1 MSMRKYVRGMLRRE
15 AERKKIK
22 PSKWVNR
29 EFDRIQIKKY
39 GIEQREINKAK
50 GTHKKSSWKTRIEL
64 AIMKAK
70 ERIEKAEKEKRRKAS

>member
-1 MSMRKYVRGMLRRE
+1 MSTRKYVRGMIRRE

-39 GIEQREINKAK
+39 GVEQREINKAK
-50 GTHKKSSWKTRIEL
+50 GTNKKSTWRPRIAF
-64 AIMKAK
+64 AIEKAK
-70 ERIEKAEKEKRRKAS
+70 ERRERGQKRRIKSS

>member
-1 MSMRKYVRGMLRRE
+1 MLRRE

-22 PSKWVNR
+22 PSKWVAR

-50 GTHKKSSWKTRIEL
+50 GTHKKSSWRARIVF
-64 AIMKAK
+64 AIEKAK
-70 ERIEKAEKEKRRKAS
+70 ERRERANKKKRIKSS

>member
-29 EFDRIQIKKY
+29 EFDRIQIKKH

-70 ERIEKAEKEKRRKAS
+70 ERIEKAEKEKRGKAS

>member
-1 MSMRKYVRGMLRRE
+1 MSTRKYVRGMLRRE

-39 GIEQREINKAK
+39 GIEQRELNKAK
-50 GTHKKSSWKTRIEL
+50 GTHKKSSWRTRFEL

-70 ERIEKAEKEKRRKAS
+70 ERRERAEKGKRRKAS